1 MNRQSTRTWLL
12 LLERT
17 QAERDSATAA
27 LRRAED
33 AAARQQTQAAQL
45 QTYRVEYQQRWSV
58 HFGREGRPEI
68 LQCYR
73 NFMDRLDQAVQQQ
86 DQLVVQAAA
95 AAAEARRTLQAR
107 EQRVAAVRKLIE
119 RRLAEQQAQVA
130 QREQRHSDETAQ
142 RSASRSLTLSGLAAH

>member
-1 MNRQSTRTWLL
+1 
-12 LLERT
+12 
-17 QAERDSATAA
+17 
-27 LRRAED
+27 
-33 AAARQQTQAAQL
+33 
-45 QTYRVEYQQRWSV
+45 V